1 MGKLLKE
8 IPLLEK
14 EDTLSL
20 AMTMLYFIS
29 KDNHYETTGKLSLLL
44 DQRSFLNFIKYYG
57 GKTIKVPTLE
67 QLSEMIKYVLIYQY
81 HYIESLEWDES
92 IKQSGLILKSP
103 DEKEKVI
110 KKIEGFDM
118 YLRKYNYDIKE
129 GKK

>member
-8 IPLLEK
+8 IPFLEK

-29 KDNHYETTGKLSLLL
+29 KDSNYETTGKLSLLL
-44 DQRSFLNFIKYYG
+44 DQKSFLNFIRYYG
-57 GKTIKVPTLE
+57 GKIIRVPTFE

-81 HYIESLEWDES
+81 HYIENLSWDDS

-110 KKIEGFDM
+110 KKIDGFDQ
-118 YLRKYNYDIKE
+118 YLRKYNFDIKE

>member
-8 IPLLEK
+8 LPLLEK

-29 KDNHYETTGKLSLLL
+29 KDHNYETIGNLSMLL
-44 DQRSFLNFIKYYG
+44 DQKSFLNFIRYYG
-57 GKTIKVPTLE
+57 GKIIRVPTFE
-67 QLSEMIKYVLIYQY
+67 QLMEMIKYVLVYQY
-81 HYIESLEWDES
+81 HFIENLSWEDS
-92 IKQSGLILKSP
+92 FKQAELNLKTQE
-103 DEKEKVI
+103 EKDKVI
-110 KKIEGFDM
+110 KKIEGFDI

>member
-8 IPLLEK
+8 LPLLEK

-29 KDNHYETTGKLSLLL
+29 KDHHYETIGNLSVLL

-57 GKTIKVPTLE
+57 GKLIKVPTFD
-67 QLSEMIKYVLIYQY
+67 QLTEMIRYVLVYQY
-81 HYIESLEWDES
+81 HFIENLEWNDS
-92 IKQSGLILKSP
+92 FKQAGLELKTQE
-103 DEKEKVI
+103 EKDKVI
-110 KKIEGFDM
+110 KKIEGFDN
-118 YLRKYNYDIKE
+118 YLRVHNYDIKE

>member
-8 IPLLEK
+8 VPLLER

-29 KDNHYETTGKLSLLL
+29 KDGKYETTGKLSLLL
-44 DQRSFLNFIKYYG
+44 DQKSFLNFIKYYG
-57 GKTIKVPTLE
+57 GKTIKVPTFE

-81 HYIESLEWDES
+81 HYIEGLEWDES
-92 IKQSGLILKSP
+92 IKLSGLIVKGP
-103 DEKEKVI
+103 EDKEKVI
-110 KKIEGFDM
+110 RKIEGFDM
-118 YLRKYNYDIKE
+118 YLRKHNFDIKE

>member
-8 IPLLEK
+8 VPLLEK

-29 KDNHYETTGKLSLLL
+29 KDNNYETIGKLSLLL
-44 DQRSFLNFIKYYG
+44 DQKSFLNFIKYYG
-57 GKTIKVPTLE
+57 GKTIKVPTFE
-67 QLSEMIKYVLIYQY
+67 QVSEMIKYVLIYQY
-81 HYIESLEWDES
+81 HYIENLDWDES
-92 IKQSGLILKSP
+92 IKQSGLILKTP
-103 DEKEKVI
+103 GEREKVI